1 MGINERKER
10 EKQEM
15 RDLIL
20 KTAMN
25 LFLEEG
31 FHIVS
36 LRRIAEKIE
45 YSPGTIYLYFK
56 DKDEIL
62 HALHNMA
69 FEELFKRQQTVATIK
84 DPLERLKKQ
93 GRTYVQFAQEHPQ
106 YYDLM
111 FIMRGPVRKLKGPEE
126 WDMGKRAYEFLR
138 SNVQECIN
146 AGYLNGFSTDVVA
159 FGMWA
164 SVHGIASLFVRERC
178 MCPQDQLDGLIDNTL
193 KLFGFMMES
202 TKQSEVVLAKN

>member
-15 RDLIL
+15 KDLIL
-20 KTAMN
+20 ETAMN
-25 LFLEEG
+25 LFIKEG
-31 FHIVS
+31 FHNVS
-36 LRRIAEKIE
+36 IRRIAENIE
-45 YSPGTIYLYFK
+45 YSPGTIYLYFQ

-62 HALHNMA
+62 YALHNLA
-69 FEELFKRQQTVATIK
+69 FEKLFKRQQTVATIK
-84 DPLERLKKQ
+84 DPLERLRKQ
-93 GRTYVQFAQEHPQ
+93 GRLYVQFAQENPQ

-138 SNVQECIN
+138 TNVKECIE
-146 AGYLNGFSTDVVA
+146 AGYFGNYDTDVVT

-164 SVHGIASLFVRERC
+164 CVHGIASLFVRERC
-178 MCPQDQLDGLIDNTL
+178 MCPQEQLDSLIDNTL
-193 KLFGFMMES
+193 KLYGFMMQS
-202 TKQSEVVLAKN
+202 TKPEEVSVKN

>member
-10 EKQEM
+10 ERQEM
-15 RDLIL
+15 RSLIL
-20 KTAMN
+20 KKAMH

-31 FHIVS
+31 FHPVS
-36 LRRIAEKIE
+36 IRRIAEAIE
-45 YSPGTIYLYFK
+45 YSPGTIYLYFQ

-62 HALHNMA
+62 FALHNMA
-69 FEELFKRQQTVATIK
+69 FEELFKRQQTVSTIK
-84 DPLERLKKQ
+84 NPLERLKKQ
-93 GRTYVQFAQEHPQ
+93 GRVYVRFAKEHPQ

-138 SNVQECIN
+138 TNVEDCID
-146 AGYLNGFSTDVVA
+146 AGYFSGYSSNVVA
-159 FGMWA
+159 FAMWA

-178 MCPQDQLDGLIDNTL
+178 MCPEDQLDALIDSTL
-193 KLFGFMMES
+193 KLYGFMMES
-202 TKQSEVVLAKN
+202 TKSEEVFVKN

>member
-1 MGINERKER
+1 MGIIERKER

-15 RDLIL
+15 RNFIL
-20 KTAMN
+20 KTSME

-31 FHIVS
+31 FHNVS
-36 LRRIAEKIE
+36 IRRIAEKIE

-62 HALHNMA
+62 HALHDLA
-69 FEELFKRQQTVATIK
+69 FEELFKRQQTVETIQ

-93 GRTYVQFAQEHPQ
+93 GRVYVQFAQEYPQ

-126 WDMGKRAYEFLR
+126 WDMGKRAYEYLR
-138 SNVQECIN
+138 SNVQECID
-146 AGYLNGFSTDVVA
+146 AGYFNGFDTDVVTFA
-159 FGMWA
+159 MWA
-164 SVHGIASLFVRERC
+164 SVHGIVSLIVRERC
-178 MCPQDQLDGLIDNTL
+178 MCPHDQIEHLVDRTL
-193 KLFGFMMES
+193 KLYGFMMTS
-202 TKQSEVVLAKN
+202 TKQKVITKN